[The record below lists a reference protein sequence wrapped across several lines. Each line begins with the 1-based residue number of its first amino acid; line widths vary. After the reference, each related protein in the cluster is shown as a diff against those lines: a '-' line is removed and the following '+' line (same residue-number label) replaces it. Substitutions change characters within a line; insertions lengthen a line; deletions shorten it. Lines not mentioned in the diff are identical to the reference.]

1 MAEEKKSRTWLWVV
15 IGGGAFFMFVLAVFT
30 LVYLAV
36 KSESKGD
43 FTAFGD
49 KIGVVDLEGVILDSK
64 AFIKQ
69 VKHYEEDDS
78 VKAII
83 ININSP
89 GGGASASQEMYAEL
103 KRMREKNPKKPMISY
118 IGTVGASGAYY
129 AAAGTKEIIAGPAS
143 IVGSVGVIASWI
155 NYGDLLKWAK
165 LKDETMKAG
174 RLKDAGNPA
183 RDMTPE
189 ERAYLQGIIDN
200 MHTQFIHDVA
210 EGRGMK
216 QEVLR
221 PLATGEV
228 WTGNQALPLH
238 FIDKVG
244 DFQDAVDEA
253 AKLAGIKGEPVLVH
267 PEKEKRTMLDLL
279 FGDVSDL
286 IPTQEKLM
294 KTHAGF
300 YYLWR

>member
-1 MAEEKKSRTWLWVV
+1 MAEDKRSRTWLWVV

-36 KSESKGD
+36 KSESKGE
-43 FTAFGD
+43 FAGFGD
-49 KIGVVDLEGVILDSK
+49 KIAVVDLEGVILDSK

-69 VKHYEEDDS
+69 VKKYEEDDS
-78 VKAII
+78 IKAIL

-89 GGGASASQEMYAEL
+89 GGGASASQEMYAAL
-103 KRMREKNPKKPMISY
+103 KRARDKNKKPIISY

-129 AAAGTKEIIAGPAS
+129 AASATKEIIAGPAS

-165 LKDETMKAG
+165 LKDETLKAG
-174 RLKDAGNPA
+174 RLKDAGNPS

-210 EGRGMK
+210 AGRGMK
-216 QEVLR
+216 EEVLR

-228 WTGNQALPLH
+228 WTGNQALPLK
-238 FIDKVG
+238 FIDKIG
-244 DFQDAVDEA
+244 DFQTAVDEA
-253 AKLAGIKGEPVLVH
+253 VKLAGIKGEPVLVH

-300 YYLWR
+300 YYLWK

>member
-1 MAEEKKSRTWLWVV
+1 MLEEKKSRTWLWVV

-36 KSESKGD
+36 KNESKSE

-49 KIGVVDLEGVILDSK
+49 KIGIVDLDGVILDSK

-69 VKHYEEDDS
+69 VKRYEEDDS

-129 AAAGTKEIIAGPAS
+129 AASATKEIIAGPAS

-155 NYGDLLKWAK
+155 NYGDL
-165 LKDETMKAG
+165 
-174 RLKDAGNPA
+174 
-183 RDMTPE
+183 
-189 ERAYLQGIIDN
+189 
-200 MHTQFIHDVA
+200 
-210 EGRGMK
+210 
-216 QEVLR
+216 
-221 PLATGEV
+221 
-228 WTGNQALPLH
+228 
-238 FIDKVG
+238 
-244 DFQDAVDEA
+244 
-253 AKLAGIKGEPVLVH
+253 
-267 PEKEKRTMLDLL
+267 
-279 FGDVSDL
+279 
-286 IPTQEKLM
+286 
-294 KTHAGF
+294 
-300 YYLWR
+300 